1 MFAGVPSPEEAVGGT
16 SFHRVPACGQLPL
29 ILPLEM
35 RMHRVPDDLSSPLHD
50 LATVR
55 LLETSASP
63 SAAGSSLMAKAGLAT
78 ARLAQAIAPSA
89 RTIWVA
95 CGPGNNG
102 GDGLHAAAHLHRW
115 VESTH
120 GRVRVVVTHPSAD
133 PASALAGNWSPE
145 VLDALEFASRQ
156 GVRPCAAPPLEFDLA
171 IDALFGIGLNRPL
184 TGNALDTVAKL
195 RASRCPVLSVDI
207 PSGLDAMT
215 GAVPSCDAAAGSLPE
230 PAPGPR
236 FTLTFLTLKPGLF
249 MGRGR
254 DLAGEVWFDD
264 LGANLDTGH
273 AAVAWLHAEPRS
285 ALHVGRAH
293 AGHKGSQGE
302 VVVVGGQDISVTGEG
317 MTGAALL
324 AARAALNAG
333 SGRVYVSLLGSSL
346 PPSLAYDPAAP
357 ELMFRRTAELMKS
370 DLLDRAVAVCGCGA
384 GQSLPEV
391 LPELLARSPRLVL
404 DADALN
410 AIARSGEL
418 RAQVRER
425 TARGWLTVM
434 TPHPLEAARLL
445 GNSTSEV
452 MNDRLAAAQRLVDDL
467 GVVAVLKG
475 SGTVVASPNT
485 TPRINPTGG
494 PALATA
500 GTGDVLAGMLGAALG
515 SPRVLNAEDA
525 LAAVLRAVHQHG
537 WLADHWPVLQ
547 SHQPTSDPAPTL
559 TASRLA
565 NAIRPLH

>member
-1 MFAGVPSPEEAVGGT
+1 MQRVSDDFPSP
-16 SFHRVPACGQLPL
+16 LY
-29 ILPLEM
+29 
-35 RMHRVPDDLSSPLHD
+35 D
-50 LATVR
+50 LATIR
-55 LLETSASP
+55 HLEG
-63 SAAGSSLMAKAGLAT
+63 SAALSTANPSLMARAGLAT
-78 ARLAQAIAPSA
+78 ARLAQAIAPTA

-115 VESTH
+115 AETTC

-133 PASALAGNWSPE
+133 PAWPLAGTWSQE
-145 VLDALEFASRQ
+145 VLDALEFASMQ
-156 GVRPCAAPPLEFDLA
+156 GVQPRATPPVEFDLA

-184 TGNALDTVAKL
+184 TGHALAAVKQV
-195 RASRCPVLSVDI
+195 RSSCSPVLSVDI

-215 GAVPSCDAAAGSLPE
+215 GAVPRDHADPASAPG

-249 MGRGR
+249 MGHGR

-264 LGANLDTGH
+264 LGATPGTGH
-273 AAVAWLHAEPRS
+273 AAVAWLHVEPQPS
-285 ALHVGRAH
+285 PHAVRAH
-293 AGHKGSQGE
+293 ASHKGSQGE

-333 SGRVYVSLLGSSL
+333 SGRVYVNLLGSSL
-346 PPSLAYDPAAP
+346 SPTLAYDPAAP
-357 ELMFRRTAELMKS
+357 ELMFRRTAELIKS
-370 DLLDRAVAVCGCGA
+370 DLLDRAVAVCGCGG
-384 GQSLPEV
+384 GQSLAEV

-410 AIARSGEL
+410 AIARSDEL
-418 RAQVRER
+418 RIQVRQR
-425 TARGWLTVM
+425 TGQGWLTVV

-445 GNSTSEV
+445 GSSTSEV
-452 MNDRLAAAQRLVDDL
+452 MSDRLAAAQRLADEL
-467 GVVAVLKG
+467 GVLAVLKG
-475 SGTVVASPNT
+475 SGTVVAGPSL
-485 TPRINPTGG
+485 TPRINRTGG
-494 PALATA
+494 PMLATA
-500 GTGDVLAGMLGAALG
+500 GTGDVLAGMLGAALS
-515 SPRVLNAEDA
+515 SPRVVNPEDA

-537 WLADHWPVLQ
+537 WLADQWSGSLLQ
-547 SHQPTSDPAPTL
+547 DPRPASEQAPTL

-565 NAIRPLH
+565 SAVRPLH